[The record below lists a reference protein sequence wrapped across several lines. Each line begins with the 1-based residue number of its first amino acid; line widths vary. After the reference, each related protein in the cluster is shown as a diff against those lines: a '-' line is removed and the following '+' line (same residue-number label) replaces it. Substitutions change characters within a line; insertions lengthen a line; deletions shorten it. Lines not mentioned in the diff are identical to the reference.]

1 MNSLERKLKLAVLLI
16 VSVVFF
22 TFACKGNGN
31 KPESESKDP
40 KLELVSIFVSDV
52 RVENGRVTVSDEELR
67 SKDVTAIF
75 NYGKIKN
82 KAIDV
87 QIKDEPFVVDKTSEK
102 TLHLSIKAKPGIYQ
116 GWSTDVVVS
125 YEKRE
130 VYEDMVTFLSIST
143 GKDKGKDILAN
154 RKILRKY
161 F

>member
-40 KLELVSIFVSDV
+40 KLELVSIFVSGV

-67 SKDVTAIF
+67 YKDVTAIF

-82 KAIDV
+82 KARLMMNLLWL
-87 QIKDEPFVVDKTSEK
+87 IK
-102 TLHLSIKAKPGIYQ
+102 HLKKHCILALKQSQVSIKAGVQ
-116 GWSTDVVVS
+116 
-125 YEKRE
+125 
-130 VYEDMVTFLSIST
+130 M
-143 GKDKGKDILAN
+143 
-154 RKILRKY
+154 
-161 F
+161 